1 VTTSHDEQ
9 VERYSEPYS
18 EPDQNA
24 PKSSGYP
31 TQPSVTELAKKIIE
45 LRDSISREQLA
56 QIESVLAGKS
66 KG

>member
-9 VERYSEPYS
+9 MERYSEPYS

-31 TQPSVTELAKKIIE
+31 TQPTVTELAKKIIE

-56 QIESVLAGKS
+56 QIESVLAGPKS
-66 KG
+66 